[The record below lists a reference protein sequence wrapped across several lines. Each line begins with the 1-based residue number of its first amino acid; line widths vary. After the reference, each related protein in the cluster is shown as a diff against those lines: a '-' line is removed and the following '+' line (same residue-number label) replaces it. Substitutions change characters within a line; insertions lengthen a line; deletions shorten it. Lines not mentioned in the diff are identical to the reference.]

1 MKYQKSKSTLF
12 LMELMIAI
20 CFFAITSAVCVQ
32 VFAKAHLVSETTRN
46 LNHAIAQSESVAE
59 SFRACNG
66 NLLDIAELFP
76 SGVLKD
82 NMLTIDYGKDWQPCA
97 RKTSGAYRLILTADE
112 DASVTDTNARLVSAK
127 IAVVKSSDG
136 SEIYSLAVQ
145 KFVKGT

>member
-1 MKYQKSKSTLF
+1 
-12 LMELMIAI
+12 MELMIAI

-32 VFAKAHLVSETTRN
+32 VFAKAHLVSEKTTN

>member
-1 MKYQKSKSTLF
+1 
-12 LMELMIAI
+12 MELMIAI

-32 VFAKAHLVSETTRN
+32 VFAKAHLVSEKTTN

-66 NLLDIAELFP
+66 NLLDTAALFP
-76 SGVLKD
+76 SGILKE
-82 NMLTIDYGKDWQPCA
+82 NMLTIDYGKDWQPCS
-97 RKTSGAYRLILTADE
+97 RETSGAYRLTLTVNGDGPVADAGA
-112 DASVTDTNARLVSAK
+112 DTDARLVSAK
-127 IAVVKSSDG
+127 ISVVKASDG